1 MQDTTLQTGLD
12 LETRQII
19 LSSVRDFGRRELPDD
34 LLQRLD
40 EESTFPQD
48 LVRRLIGPDMGLHLL
63 FIPEEQ
69 GGMGA
74 GARDICDVCEALAS
88 IDLGV
93 ATSVLATALGTDP
106 IRVGATKEQKDLW
119 LSRIAEEGL
128 LVAYGVTEPGAG
140 SNVASLKARAER
152 VEENGEVV
160 GYRITGTK
168 RFITNGGVADLYTI
182 LAKTPNGPSFF
193 VVEAG
198 TEGLTPGKEENKHGI
213 RASNTAEVI
222 LEDLFVPT
230 DHLLGLEEGQGLIHA
245 SRVFGYTRLMVAA
258 FAVGAAADAMRRAV
272 EYARDRIQ
280 FQTPLITKQGY
291 THKLIVPHIV
301 ALQAARAYIQQT
313 AERLDADGKDHPV
326 EASAA
331 KLFAAEN
338 AAAAADAAVQAL
350 GGYGYIKEYLV
361 EKIRR
366 DVKITT
372 IYEGTSEIQREIV
385 GRGRWKD
392 LLAGKGK
399 LYEDLAEEM
408 THIERQIPGA
418 TGASAV
424 ATSAVAYLD
433 LVRRCR
439 KARLG
444 RRQHVIFELGEMA
457 AWIETSAALVRKAAK
472 LQKHNEG
479 AAFWP
484 EAMAAM
490 AKIQSSRTAAKVA
503 LTATEILQGTRTERL
518 GQEGGFD
525 AMGLLM
531 AQTGTAEALDLLG
544 ELVREEDLLADPVA

>member
-1 MQDTTLQTGLD
+1 MQTSEHSPAGLD

-19 LSSVRDFGRRELPDD
+19 LSSVREFGRREFPDET
-34 LLQRLD
+34 LQKFD
-40 EESTFPQD
+40 ESSTFPQD
-48 LVRRLIGPDMGLHLL
+48 LVRRLIGPDLGLHLL
-63 FIPEEQ
+63 FIPEDQ
-69 GGMGA
+69 GGLGA
-74 GARDICDVCEALAS
+74 GARDICEVCETLAS
-88 IDLGV
+88 IDLGI

-106 IRVGATKEQKDLW
+106 IRVGGTAEQKAHW
-119 LSRIAEEGL
+119 LERIAEEGL

-140 SNVASLKARAER
+140 SNVASLKAKAER
-152 VEENGEVV
+152 VERNGVIE

-182 LAKTPNGPSFF
+182 LARTPNGPSFF

-198 TEGLTPGKEENKHGI
+198 TEGLTPGREENKHGI

-222 LEDLFVPT
+222 LEDLYVPA
-230 DHLLGLEEGQGLIHA
+230 DHLLGLEEGQGLLHA

-258 FAVGAAADAMRRAV
+258 FGVGAGVDAMRRAV
-272 EYARDRIQ
+272 EYARERVQ

-291 THKLIVPHIV
+291 THKLIIPHIV
-301 ALQAARAYIQQT
+301 ALQAARAYIQQI
-313 AERLDADGKDHPV
+313 AEQLDRDGSDHPV

-350 GGYGYIKEYLV
+350 GGYGYMKEYLV

-399 LYEDLAEEM
+399 LYEDLSDEM
-408 THIERQIPGA
+408 LRLEQDHPGM
-418 TGASAV
+418 GAKAV
-424 ATSAVAYLD
+424 AQSAIAYLD

-444 RRQHVIFELGEMA
+444 RRQHVIFELGELA
-457 AWIETSAALVRKAAK
+457 AWIETTAALVRKAARVR
-472 LQKHNEG
+472 QHNTS
-479 AAFWP
+479 ASFWP
-484 EAMAAM
+484 DAMAAM
-490 AKIQSSRTAAKVA
+490 ARIQASRTAAKTA
-503 LTATEILQGTRTERL
+503 LTATDILQGTDTERL
-518 GQEGGFD
+518 DKEGGFD

-531 AQTGTAEALDLLG
+531 VQTGTAQSLDLLAD
-544 ELVREEDLLADPVA
+544 LVREEDLLADPVA

>member
-1 MQDTTLQTGLD
+1 MQTSEHSPAGLD

-19 LSSVRDFGRRELPDD
+19 LSSVREFGRREFPDET
-34 LLQRLD
+34 LQKFD
-40 EESTFPQD
+40 ESSTFPQD
-48 LVRRLIGPDMGLHLL
+48 LVRRLIGPDLGLHLL
-63 FIPEEQ
+63 FIPEDQ
-69 GGMGA
+69 GGLGA
-74 GARDICDVCEALAS
+74 GARDICEVCETLAS
-88 IDLGV
+88 IDLGI

-106 IRVGATKEQKDLW
+106 IRVGGTAEQKAHW
-119 LSRIAEEGL
+119 LERIAEEGL

-140 SNVASLKARAER
+140 SNVASLKAKAER
-152 VEENGEVV
+152 VERNGVIE

-182 LAKTPNGPSFF
+182 LARTPNGPSFF

-198 TEGLTPGKEENKHGI
+198 TEGLTPGREENKHGI

-222 LEDLFVPT
+222 LEDLYVPA
-230 DHLLGLEEGQGLIHA
+230 DHLLGLEEGQGLLHA

-258 FAVGAAADAMRRAV
+258 FGVGAGVDAMRRAV
-272 EYARDRIQ
+272 EYARERVQ

-291 THKLIVPHIV
+291 THKLIIPHIV
-301 ALQAARAYIQQT
+301 ALQAARAYIQQI
-313 AERLDADGKDHPV
+313 AEQLDRDGSDHPV

-338 AAAAADAAVQAL
+338 AAAADAAVQAL
-350 GGYGYIKEYLV
+350 GGYGYMKEYLV

-399 LYEDLAEEM
+399 LYEDLSDEM
-408 THIERQIPGA
+408 LRLEQDHPGM
-418 TGASAV
+418 GAKAV
-424 ATSAVAYLD
+424 AQSAIAYLD

-444 RRQHVIFELGEMA
+444 RRQHVIFELGELA
-457 AWIETSAALVRKAAK
+457 AWIETTAALVRKAARVR
-472 LQKHNEG
+472 QHNTS
-479 AAFWP
+479 ASFWP
-484 EAMAAM
+484 DAMAAM
-490 AKIQSSRTAAKVA
+490 ARIQASRTAAKTA
-503 LTATEILQGTRTERL
+503 LTATDILQGTDTERL
-518 GQEGGFD
+518 DKEGGFD

-531 AQTGTAEALDLLG
+531 VQTGTAQSLDLLAD
-544 ELVREEDLLADPVA
+544 LVREEDLLADPVA